1 MGFIEVALI
10 GVGLAMDAVAV
21 SMTNGMI
28 YKNLKSID
36 YIGMLAFFAGFQML
50 MPVVGYYAGS
60 LFAGIMSAW
69 SGLVI
74 LLILGI
80 IGGKMIKEGIVHLR
94 EQQLPKDRV
103 LTLGVLLFQAI
114 ATSIDA
120 LAVGLGFS
128 FLGVPIGA
136 AVAEIGIITAVMV
149 LIAIYVGRKFGDL
162 LGSKAEILGGTILV
176 IIGIKAIL

>member
-103 LTLGVLLFQAI
+103 LTLGVLLFQAK
-114 ATSIDA
+114 
-120 LAVGLGFS
+120 
-128 FLGVPIGA
+128 IGRA
-136 AVAEIGIITAVMV
+136 HV
-149 LIAIYVGRKFGDL
+149 
-162 LGSKAEILGGTILV
+162 
-176 IIGIKAIL
+176 

>member
-28 YKNLKSID
+28 YKNLKSVD

-60 LFAGIMSAW
+60 LFAG

-80 IGGKMIKEGIVHLR
+80 IGGKMIKEGVAHLK
-94 EQQLPKDRV
+94 EHQMPKNRV
-103 LTLGVLLFQAI
+103 LTLGILLFQAI

-136 AVAEIGIITAVMV
+136 AAAEIGIITAIMVM
-149 LIAIYVGRKFGDL
+149 ISIYVGRKFGDL

>member
-1 MGFIEVALI
+1 MGFFEIALI

-28 YKNLKSID
+28 YKNLKPMD
-36 YIGMLAFFAGFQML
+36 YIGMLGFFAGFQMV
-50 MPVVGYYAGS
+50 MPVIGYYAGS
-60 LFAGIMSAW
+60 FFAEIMSAW
-69 SGLVI
+69 SGIVI
-74 LLILGI
+74 LVILGI
-80 IGGKMIKEGIVHLR
+80 IGGKMIKEGLIHLKTQ
-94 EQQLPKDRV
+94 ELPQDR
-103 LTLGVLLFQAI
+103 TLGPGVLVFQAI

-128 FLGVPIGA
+128 FLDVPIGA
-136 AVAEIGIITAVMV
+136 AVAMIGLITAVMV
-149 LIAIYVGRKFGDL
+149 AGAILIGRRFGDL